1 MNSNNNNDHLNNIY
15 LEFSLLNNFLK
26 ELKENIKKSNNE
38 KYTNIYDGCVEYIY
52 SLHNKYTAW
61 NYNTEKIDEKYIDYF
76 VQSIILNI
84 KNFLRNHFCLID
96 EDIECLKNKN
106 KKLMEKLKSGVE
118 NAETQE
124 NYIYE
129 LEKKLIFEKEKN
141 KSSYNLHDKINNLLK
156 LNEQLTNKN
165 EQLECSSFKHKQE
178 NNKLKIELKKFWALK
193 EKKKKYEQNKFSY
206 YMLNKKMSTLLKKIN
221 NHIPTHQNNFLNE
234 KNRSYSYNF
243 VHTLKKYIILRDS
256 PYLNEFNINTYTNNY
271 KKSINNN
278 INDNHK
284 MYNSYERYYYNGNVK
299 YDNKKYNGNE
309 KYDNNDNK
317 MYYGNEKYNDDNKK
331 YDADN
336 NKTYDD
342 DDNNKKYDNDNDNNK
357 KYDDDND
364 NNKKYDDDD
373 NNNKKCD
380 HDDNN
385 NKKYDHDDN
394 NKKYDHDDNNK
405 KYDHDDNNKKYDHDN
420 NNKKYDHDD
429 NNKKYDHDNNNKKYD
444 HDDNN
449 KKYDHDDN
457 NKYCCDNKDTNFNH
471 INSSSNP
478 HNTKYICY
486 ESSEYIKKDDIY
498 QGYNDTLNYHNK
510 NINEKHTKYV
520 NPENSSSSNN
530 SKDIYNINK
539 RDTLSIHKTKHI
551 QTYETVPSINH
562 CDTYINDG
570 YEEEE
575 EHTNNDHDGK
585 KDKLYNFTNNPSMYK
600 MYNNSEITCTEESDH
615 LYKNIEYINKKKT
628 FYTNDNNKNSYLI
641 NNIKLKNSNTLN
653 EAYFSRRILYS
664 TTLLMDIRKTLR
676 YNRNFLKNSILCKK
690 TKKIKRKKEKLKT
703 LMNLHQKNH
712 MINDYHHSND
722 EMHAIKNMLIEDYR
736 GTIIKFYECIKK
748 DIRII
753 IESNYNLNLD
763 LLSQYSQNIISEIR
777 EEKNTLRKKNID
789 KITRKYLRQIDSYRL
804 CEKDFYHNMG
814 NEENKNEKHL
824 YLNYHKYDSLDLRK
838 ILKNN
843 YQQNTYGESEEPF
856 SFNFYEHGNIKIID
870 RLKELKSNI
879 SFFKFYDLI
888 DFPTRI

>member
-1 MNSNNNNDHLNNIY
+1 MNTHNNNDHLNNIY

-52 SLHNKYTAW
+52 TLHNKYTAW
-61 NYNTEKIDEKYIDYF
+61 NYNTEKIDEKYIEYF

-84 KNFLRNHFCLID
+84 KNFLRNQFCLID

-141 KSSYNLHDKINNLLK
+141 KSSYNLHEKINNLLK

-178 NNKLKIELKKFWALK
+178 NDKMKIELKKFWALK

-221 NHIPTHQNNFLNE
+221 NHIPTHQNNYINE

-256 PYLNEFNINTYTNNY
+256 HYLSEFNINTYTNND
-271 KKSINNN
+271 KKGINNN
-278 INDNHK
+278 IDDNNK
-284 MYNSYERYYYNGNVK
+284 MY
-299 YDNKKYNGNE
+299 DGNE
-309 KYDNNDNK
+309 KYDDNNK
-317 MYYGNEKYNDDNKK
+317 MYDGKEKYDDNNKMYDGKEKYDDNNKMYDSKEKYDDNNKMYDGKEKYDNDDDNKK
-331 YDADN
+331 CDAYYHYYN
-336 NKTYDD
+336 NKNY
-342 DDNNKKYDNDNDNNK
+342 NG
-357 KYDDDND
+357 
-364 NNKKYDDDD
+364 
-373 NNNKKCD
+373 
-380 HDDNN
+380 
-385 NKKYDHDDN
+385 
-394 NKKYDHDDNNK
+394 
-405 KYDHDDNNKKYDHDN
+405 
-420 NNKKYDHDD
+420 
-429 NNKKYDHDNNNKKYD
+429 
-444 HDDNN
+444 
-449 KKYDHDDN
+449 DN
-457 NKYCCDNKDTNFNH
+457 NKYCCDNKDTNFKH
-471 INSSSNP
+471 LDSSINPN
-478 HNTKYICY
+478 NTKYICY
-486 ESSEYIKKDDIY
+486 ENSEYIKNDDIC
-498 QGYNDTLNYHNK
+498 QGNNDTLNYHNK
-510 NINEKHTKYV
+510 NINKKHTQYV
-520 NPENSSSSNN
+520 KPENSSSSNN
-530 SKDIYNINK
+530 SNDIYNINK
-539 RDTLSIHKTKHI
+539 RDKLSIHKTKHI
-551 QTYETVPSINH
+551 QTYETVPRINH
-562 CDTYINDG
+562 FDTYINEGDD
-570 YEEEE
+570 EE
-575 EHTNNDHDGK
+575 EHNNNDEDGK
-585 KDKLYNFTNNPSMYK
+585 KDKLYNFTNNLSMYK
-600 MYNNSEITCTEESDH
+600 MYNNSEITCTEESDN

-628 FYTNDNNKNSYLI
+628 FYTNDNNKDPYLI

-676 YNRNFLKNSILCKK
+676 YNRKFLKNSILCKR

-703 LMNLHQKNH
+703 LTKLHQKND

-763 LLSQYSQNIISEIR
+763 LLSQHSQNIIREIH
-777 EEKNTLRKKNID
+777 EEKNILRKKKID

-804 CEKDFYHNMG
+804 CEKDFYHNIG

-843 YQQNTYGESEEPF
+843 YQQNTYDESEEPF

>member
-1 MNSNNNNDHLNNIY
+1 MNTNNNNDHLNNIY

-96 EDIECLKNKN
+96 EDIESLKNKN

-141 KSSYNLHDKINNLLK
+141 KCSYNLHDKINNLLK

-178 NNKLKIELKKFWALK
+178 NNKLKIELKKFWDLK

-221 NHIPTHQNNFLNE
+221 NHIPSHQNNFLNE

-284 MYNSYERYYYNGNVK
+284 MYNSYERYDNNGNVK
-299 YDNKKYNGNE
+299 YGNKKYNGNE
-309 KYDNNDNK
+309 KYDNNDNNK

-342 DDNNKKYDNDNDNNK
+342 DDNNKTYDDDDNNKTYDDDNDNNKKCDGDDNNKKYDGDDNNKKYDDDDDDNNKKYDDDDDDNNNDDNNKKYDDDDDDNNKKYDDDDDDNNNKYDNDNDNNK
-357 KYDDDND
+357 KYDHDDEYFYY
-364 NNKKYDDDD
+364 NNKNY
-373 NNNKKCD
+373 NG
-380 HDDNN
+380 
-385 NKKYDHDDN
+385 
-394 NKKYDHDDNNK
+394 
-405 KYDHDDNNKKYDHDN
+405 
-420 NNKKYDHDD
+420 
-429 NNKKYDHDNNNKKYD
+429 
-444 HDDNN
+444 
-449 KKYDHDDN
+449 DN
-457 NKYCCDNKDTNFNH
+457 NKYCCDNKDTNLNH

-498 QGYNDTLNYHNK
+498 QGYNDTLNCHNK
-510 NINEKHTKYV
+510 NINEKHTQYV

-539 RDTLSIHKTKHI
+539 RDKLSIHKTKHI

-570 YEEEE
+570 DEEEEE
-575 EHTNNDHDGK
+575 EHTNNDHNGK
-585 KDKLYNFTNNPSMYK
+585 RDKLYSFTNNLSMYK

-628 FYTNDNNKNSYLI
+628 FYTNDNNKNSYLL

-664 TTLLMDIRKTLR
+664 TTLLMDIRKTL
-676 YNRNFLKNSILCKK
+676 S
-690 TKKIKRKKEKLKT
+690 KKIK
-703 LMNLHQKNH
+703 
-712 MINDYHHSND
+712 
-722 EMHAIKNMLIEDYR
+722 
-736 GTIIKFYECIKK
+736 
-748 DIRII
+748 
-753 IESNYNLNLD
+753 
-763 LLSQYSQNIISEIR
+763 
-777 EEKNTLRKKNID
+777 
-789 KITRKYLRQIDSYRL
+789 
-804 CEKDFYHNMG
+804 
-814 NEENKNEKHL
+814 
-824 YLNYHKYDSLDLRK
+824 
-838 ILKNN
+838 
-843 YQQNTYGESEEPF
+843 
-856 SFNFYEHGNIKIID
+856 
-870 RLKELKSNI
+870 
-879 SFFKFYDLI
+879 
-888 DFPTRI
+888 

>member
-1 MNSNNNNDHLNNIY
+1 MNTHNNNDHLNNIY

-52 SLHNKYTAW
+52 TLHNKYTAW
-61 NYNTEKIDEKYIDYF
+61 NYNTEKIDEKYIEYF

-84 KNFLRNHFCLID
+84 KNFLRNQFCLID

-141 KSSYNLHDKINNLLK
+141 KSSYNLHEKINNLLK

-178 NNKLKIELKKFWALK
+178 NDKMKIELKKFWALK

-221 NHIPTHQNNFLNE
+221 NHIPTHQNNYINE

-256 PYLNEFNINTYTNNY
+256 HYLSEFNINTYTNND
-271 KKSINNN
+271 KKGINNN
-278 INDNHK
+278 IDDNNK
-284 MYNSYERYYYNGNVK
+284 M
-299 YDNKKYNGNE
+299 YDNKEKYDDNNKMYDGKEKYDDNNKMYDGNE
-309 KYDNNDNK
+309 KYDDNNK
-317 MYYGNEKYNDDNKK
+317 MYDGNEKY
-331 YDADN
+331 
-336 NKTYDD
+336 
-342 DDNNKKYDNDNDNNK
+342 DDNNKMYDSK
-357 KYDDDND
+357 E
-364 NNKKYDDDD
+364 KYDDDD
-373 NNNKKCD
+373 NKKCD
-380 HDDNN
+380 AYYHYYN
-385 NKKYDHDDN
+385 NKNYN
-394 NKKYDHDDNNK
+394 G
-405 KYDHDDNNKKYDHDN
+405 
-420 NNKKYDHDD
+420 
-429 NNKKYDHDNNNKKYD
+429 
-444 HDDNN
+444 
-449 KKYDHDDN
+449 DN
-457 NKYCCDNKDTNFNH
+457 NKYCCDNKDSNFKH
-471 INSSSNP
+471 LDSSINPN
-478 HNTKYICY
+478 NTKYICY
-486 ESSEYIKKDDIY
+486 ESSEYIKNDDIC
-498 QGYNDTLNYHNK
+498 QGNNDTLNYHNK
-510 NINEKHTKYV
+510 NINKKHTQYV
-520 NPENSSSSNN
+520 KPENSSSSNN
-530 SKDIYNINK
+530 SNDIYNINK
-539 RDTLSIHKTKHI
+539 RDKLSIHKTKHI
-551 QTYETVPSINH
+551 QTYETVPRINH
-562 CDTYINDG
+562 FDTYINEGDD
-570 YEEEE
+570 EEK
-575 EHTNNDHDGK
+575 HNNNDEAGK
-585 KDKLYNFTNNPSMYK
+585 KDKLYNFTNNLSMYK
-600 MYNNSEITCTEESDH
+600 MYNNSEITCTEESDN

-628 FYTNDNNKNSYLI
+628 FYTNDNNKDPYLI

-676 YNRNFLKNSILCKK
+676 YNRKFLKNSILCKR

-703 LMNLHQKNH
+703 LTKLHQKND

-763 LLSQYSQNIISEIR
+763 LLSQHSQNIIREIH
-777 EEKNTLRKKNID
+777 EEKNILRKKKID

-804 CEKDFYHNMG
+804 CEKDFYHNIG

-843 YQQNTYGESEEPF
+843 YQQNTYDESEEPF

>member
-1 MNSNNNNDHLNNIY
+1 MNTHNNNDHLNNIY

-38 KYTNIYDGCVEYIY
+38 KYTNIYDGCIEYIY
-52 SLHNKYTAW
+52 TLHNKYTAW

-106 KKLMEKLKSGVE
+106 KKLMEKLKSGAE

-156 LNEQLTNKN
+156 LNEQLTKKN

-178 NNKLKIELKKFWALK
+178 NDKMKIELKKLWALK

-206 YMLNKKMSTLLKKIN
+206 YMLNKKMSILLKKIN

-256 PYLNEFNINTYTNNY
+256 HYLNEFNVNTYTNND

-278 INDNHK
+278 IDDNNE
-284 MYNSYERYYYNGNVK
+284 MYYG
-299 YDNKKYNGNE
+299 NKKYDADSNI
-309 KYDNNDNK
+309 YDDDNK
-317 MYYGNEKYNDDNKK
+317 MYDADSNIYDDDNKMYDDDNKMYDDDNKK
-331 YDADN
+331 YDDDN
-336 NKTYDD
+336 KKYDD
-342 DDNNKKYDNDNDNNK
+342 DNKKYYAYNNIYDDDNKMNDDNNKKYDTDNNMYDDNNKKYDTDNNMYDDDNK
-357 KYDDDND
+357 KYDDDN
-364 NNKKYDDDD
+364 KKYDD
-373 NNNKKCD
+373 NNNK
-380 HDDNN
+380 H
-385 NKKYDHDDN
+385 
-394 NKKYDHDDNNK
+394 
-405 KYDHDDNNKKYDHDN
+405 
-420 NNKKYDHDD
+420 
-429 NNKKYDHDNNNKKYD
+429 
-444 HDDNN
+444 
-449 KKYDHDDN
+449 
-457 NKYCCDNKDTNFNH
+457 CCDNKDNIFNH
-471 INSSSNP
+471 LNSSSNP
-478 HNTKYICY
+478 RNTKYICY
-486 ESSEYIKKDDIY
+486 ESSEYIKNDDIY
-498 QGYNDTLNYHNK
+498 QGYNDTLSYHNK
-510 NINEKHTKYV
+510 NINKKQTHYV
-520 NPENSSSSNN
+520 NPENSSSFNN

-539 RDTLSIHKTKHI
+539 RDKLSIHKTKHI
-551 QTYETVPSINH
+551 QTYETVSSINH

-570 YEEEE
+570 DDEE
-575 EHTNNDHDGK
+575 EHNNNDANRK
-585 KDKLYNFTNNPSMYK
+585 KDKLYNFTNNLSMYK

-628 FYTNDNNKNSYLI
+628 FYTNDNNKDSYLI

-653 EAYFSRRILYS
+653 QACFSRRILYS

-676 YNRNFLKNSILCKK
+676 YNRKFLKNSILCKK
-690 TKKIKRKKEKLKT
+690 TKKIKRKEEKLKT
-703 LMNLHQKNH
+703 LMKLHQKND
-712 MINDYHHSND
+712 MINDYHNSND
-722 EMHAIKNMLIEDYR
+722 EMHAVKNMLIEDYR

-763 LLSQYSQNIISEIR
+763 ILSRYSQNIIREIH
-777 EEKNTLRKKNID
+777 EEKNTLRKKKID

-804 CEKDFYHNMG
+804 CEKDFYHNIG

-856 SFNFYEHGNIKIID
+856 SFYFYEHGNIKIID

>member
-1 MNSNNNNDHLNNIY
+1 MNTHNNNDHLNNIY

-52 SLHNKYTAW
+52 TLHNKYNAW
-61 NYNTEKIDEKYIDYF
+61 NYNSEKIDEKYIEYF

-106 KKLMEKLKSGVE
+106 KKLMEKIKSGVE
-118 NAETQE
+118 NAESQE

-141 KSSYNLHDKINNLLK
+141 KSSYNLHEKVNNLLK

-165 EQLECSSFKHKQE
+165 ELLECSSFKYKQE
-178 NNKLKIELKKFWALK
+178 NDKMKKELKKFWALK
-193 EKKKKYEQNKFSY
+193 EKKNKYEQSKFSY
-206 YMLNKKMSTLLKKIN
+206 YMLNKKMNTLLKKIN
-221 NHIPTHQNNFLNE
+221 NHIPPHQTNFINE

-256 PYLNEFNINTYTNNY
+256 NYLNEFNMNTCTNND

-278 INDNHK
+278 IDDNNK
-284 MYNSYERYYYNGNVK
+284 MYNTNVK
-299 YDNKKYNGNE
+299 YDY
-309 KYDNNDNK
+309 NDNK
-317 MYYGNEKYNDDNKK
+317 MYDSNEKYDDK
-331 YDADN
+331 N
-336 NKTYDD
+336 NKMYKG
-342 DDNNKKYDNDNDNNK
+342 NE
-357 KYDDDND
+357 
-364 NNKKYDDDD
+364 KYDDDD
-373 NNNKKCD
+373 NNNKMYNNNEKY
-380 HDDNN
+380 DDNN
-385 NKKYDHDDN
+385 NKMYNDNEKYDYNDNNNNKMYNGNEKYDYNDNNNNNKMYNDNEEYDDN
-394 NKKYDHDDNNK
+394 NKKYDDD
-405 KYDHDDNNKKYDHDN
+405 YHYYN
-420 NNKKYDHDD
+420 NNNYNGD
-429 NNKKYDHDNNNKKYD
+429 ND
-444 HDDNN
+444 
-449 KKYDHDDN
+449 
-457 NKYCCDNKDTNFNH
+457 KYCSHNKGTNYNH
-471 INSSSNP
+471 LDSSSYP

-486 ESSEYIKKDDIY
+486 QSSEYIKNDDIY

-510 NINEKHTKYV
+510 NINKKHTQYV
-520 NPENSSSSNN
+520 KPENSSSSNN

-539 RDTLSIHKTKHI
+539 RDKLSIHKTKHI

-570 YEEEE
+570 DDEE
-575 EHTNNDHDGK
+575 EHNNNDEDGK
-585 KDKLYNFTNNPSMYK
+585 KDKLYNFTNNLSMYK

-628 FYTNDNNKNSYLI
+628 FYTNDNNKDSYLI

-703 LMNLHQKNH
+703 LTKLHQKND
-712 MINDYHHSND
+712 MINNYHHSND

-763 LLSQYSQNIISEIR
+763 LLSHYSQNIIREIH
-777 EEKNTLRKKNID
+777 EEKNILRKKKID

-804 CEKDFYHNMG
+804 CEKDFYHNIG

-888 DFPTRI
+888 DFPTRL